1 MMIVNPEKFQAI
13 IIDRNNQQN
22 NPSSLEINRE
32 AINSEI
38 SVRLLRLEIDSK
50 LNFDKHIAQL
60 LKKSANQLN
69 TLVRLNSFR
78 NKQQRKILAN
88 SLKYANFNYCPI
100 VWLFF
105 FQRINE

>member
-1 MMIVNPEKFQAI
+1 MIVNPEKFQAI
-13 IIDRNNQQN
+13 VIDRNNQQN

-60 LKKSANQLN
+60 LKKKRCSGKYSC
-69 TLVRLNSFR
+69 SF
-78 NKQQRKILAN
+78 K
-88 SLKYANFNYCPI
+88 
-100 VWLFF
+100 FF
-105 FQRINE
+105 SK

>member
-1 MMIVNPEKFQAI
+1 MIVNPEKFQAI
-13 IIDRNNQQN
+13 VIDRNNQQN

-60 LKKSANQLN
+60 LKKKCHS
-69 TLVRLNSFR
+69 VKYFCSF
-78 NKQQRKILAN
+78 K
-88 SLKYANFNYCPI
+88 
-100 VWLFF
+100 FF
-105 FQRINE
+105 SK